1 MYKSVINF
9 KTLSAALVA
18 ILIISSCSNCIM
30 KPTSRLVSKSCKFP
44 PYLKEGDKVAII
56 SPAGAS
62 DSIML
67 NGAVKRLK
75 EWKLSPC
82 LEKYAAGTYNDYSGT
97 AEQRLSDLQQAFD
110 DPDVKAILCS
120 RGGYGVVHLMEKI
133 DFSHFKKHPKWLI
146 GYSDITALHNLI
158 QLHSIA
164 SIHAPMSEQMAYEPD
179 SDKSLGYLKDILFG
193 NLPKYHIANDINN
206 HHGKATGILRGGNLS
221 VYYGLRG
228 TPYDIPPKGTILFI
242 EDVGEHYHT
251 IERMLYNLKLGG
263 VLENLS
269 GLIIGQFNKID
280 KKEWMNDKD
289 TYHSIAAL
297 LAEYHYPICFG
308 FPVGH
313 VTENY
318 PLVEGAK
325 VEMNIDANGV
335 DIYYM
340 K

>member
-1 MYKSVINF
+1 MYK
-9 KTLSAALVA
+9 
-18 ILIISSCSNCIM
+18 LIINLKQLLIGLTALFILSSCSNCIM
-30 KPTSRLVSKSCKFP
+30 KPISKSVSKSCKFP

-67 NGAVKRLK
+67 NGAVKCLK
-75 EWKLSPC
+75 DWKLSPC
-82 LEKYAAGTYNDYSGT
+82 FEKYAAGVYNDYSGT
-97 AEQRLSDLQQAFD
+97 TEQRLSDLQKAFD

-120 RGGYGVVHLMEKI
+120 RGGYGVIHLIDKI
-133 DFSHFKKHPKWLI
+133 NFTRFNRHPKWLI
-146 GYSDITALHNLI
+146 GYSDITALHSLI
-158 QLHSIA
+158 QHHSVA

-179 SDKSLGYLKDILFG
+179 SDQSLNYLKNILFG
-193 NLPKYHIANDINN
+193 KLPSYHITTDINN
-206 HHGKATGILRGGNLS
+206 HPGKATGILRGGNLS

-269 GLIIGQFNKID
+269 GLIIGQFSKID
-280 KKEWMNDKD
+280 KKEWINDKD
-289 TYHSIAAL
+289 TYRSIANL

-318 PLVEGAK
+318 PLIEGAK
-325 VEMNIDANGV
+325 IEMSINTNGV
-335 DIYYM
+335 DIHYL